1 MNLTNDSQVLVSI
14 LINNYNYA
22 RFVGDAIDSVLGQTY
37 KNIEVIV
44 VDDGSTDDSR
54 NVIES
59 YGDRVTAIFKRNGG
73 QASAMNA
80 GFAASNGEIICLLD
94 ADDLFLP
101 ERVSEVVKLFTVN
114 SGIDWVFTE
123 SAPIETKELTDT
135 DLSVVFQRVSN
146 CSSSKAS
153 PKKIDFRAN
162 IKNAEMPHFAPS
174 TSNLCFSKTILE
186 KIFPLPE
193 IKGFSGMAITDIYIK
208 LLAIG
213 LGVGCVTT
221 QELGI
226 YRFHDNF
233 YKTLDPIKKRRMFA
247 EIYTTTG
254 YWMGNRFADFSKMSK
269 KLLAR
274 GFGAYLS
281 SDYLRGKST
290 DADCEAMVANYLEK
304 APLFTKTEV
313 RFMIAYCL
321 LRWQLKDLVVKFRKP
336 NLMPLNN

>member
-1 MNLTNDSQVLVSI
+1 MSNNQPLVSI

-22 RFVGDAIDSVLGQTY
+22 RYVGDAIDSALGQTY
-37 KNIEVIV
+37 SHTEVIV
-44 VDDGSTDDSR
+44 VDDGSTDNSR
-54 NVIES
+54 DVIEG
-59 YGDRVTAIFKRNGG
+59 YGDRVVAVFKANGG

-80 GFAASNGEIICLLD
+80 GFAASNGDIICLLD

-101 ERVSEVVKLFTVN
+101 ERVSEVIKLFTLN
-114 SGIDWVFTE
+114 PGIDWVFTE
-123 SAPIETKELTDT
+123 SAPIETRDLTDT
-135 DLSVVFQRVSN
+135 DLNAVFQRIAD
-146 CSSSKAS
+146 CSSKDL

-162 IKNAEMPHFAPS
+162 IKKAEMPHFAPS
-174 TSNLCFSKTILE
+174 TSNLCFSRTLLE

-213 LGVGCVTT
+213 LSVGCVTI
-221 QELGI
+221 QDLGI

-254 YWMGNRFADFSKMSK
+254 YWMGERFIDFSKMSK

-274 GFGAYLS
+274 GFSAYLS
-281 SDYLRGKST
+281 SNYLRGKST
-290 DADCEAMVANYLEK
+290 DADCEAMVTNYLKK
-304 APLFTKTEV
+304 ASLFTKTEV
-313 RFMIAYCL
+313 RLMIAYCL
-321 LRWQLKDLVVKFRKP
+321 LNWQLKDLVEKFRKSA
-336 NLMPLNN
+336 LMPLSD